1 MLDGISFGGAG
12 RVVRDGDNE
21 SEIIAQL
28 PLNFLLPGT
37 TPRAI
42 TAASIGQD
50 EDVDGLRVALVS
62 FRLPPL
68 AETGDGEG
76 GCLVGSSEEN
86 RAAAGL
92 GIVDTIRNADTLGGG
107 TEVMI
112 VDIGVGLLPFNSRVF
127 EITD

>member
-1 MLDGISFGGAG
+1 MLDGIPFGGAG

-21 SEIIAQL
+21 SELIAQL

-50 EDVDGLRVALVS
+50 EDVDGLGVALVS

-86 RAAAGL
+86 RAAVGL
-92 GIVDTIRNADTLGGG
+92 GIVDTYGMPTPLAAERK
-107 TEVMI
+107 
-112 VDIGVGLLPFNSRVF
+112 S
-127 EITD
+127 